1 MLIKL
6 YSNLKNSL
14 NGIKISLKEYSFR
27 LEILLGLILLPLL
40 ILTQINI
47 TLKLLIF
54 TLYSLLLSLEIFNTA
69 IEKLCDKITK
79 EINPDI
85 KKIKDLSSAA
95 VFMVLISLFVVIFIA
110 YK

>member
-40 ILTQINI
+40 IFTQINI

-85 KKIKDLSSAA
+85 KKIKENIRIDKRKLATGPASIIAA
-95 VFMVLISLFVVIFIA
+95 L
-110 YK
+110 